1 MATAVIMP
9 RQGQSVESC
18 IIGKWHK
25 QEGDSVKSGD
35 LLFTYETDKATFD
48 ETAKVDGT
56 LIAVFF
62 EEGDDVPVL
71 MNVCVIG
78 DPGEDGSEF
87 DPRDAEEGASDA
99 SDVIGSDAAESSD
112 ENASVAQTSAPA
124 ATSADAAP
132 VGEMPA
138 AISPRARH
146 LAERAG
152 ADLRMARPTGP
163 KGRVIE
169 RDVQELIDQGLLV
182 TQAAG
187 YDHAAGLT
195 GTGIGGRVSVADL
208 DAAASAA
215 SKPATTKVPVEAGPE
230 SYTEKHSNIRKVIA
244 RSMYA
249 SLSQMAQLT
258 LNASFDAS
266 DIMALRKRLKA
277 AGEKG
282 LTADMGFVLA
292 ERVPTLNDIILYAVA
307 RTLPRHA
314 DCNAHYDNE
323 KMTYFNR
330 VHMGVAVDTP
340 RGLMVP
346 TVFNADRMSLAELSM
361 SVKSVVSACQQGTIS
376 PDVLRGGTFTVTNM
390 GTLDVESFTPVINP
404 PQTCILGVCNITT
417 KVREVDGALQTY
429 PSMGLSLTFDHR
441 ALDGAPAARFL
452 KDLKMV
458 LENFSL
464 ILMQ

>member
-25 QEGDSVKSGD
+25 QEGDSVKTGD

-48 ETAKVDGT
+48 EAAKADGK

-71 MNVCVIG
+71 TNVCVIG
-78 DPGEDGSEF
+78 EPGEDVSEY
-87 DPRDAEEGASDA
+87 DPRENSQGQGHEAQARQAEAPVSDAE
-99 SDVIGSDAAESSD
+99 
-112 ENASVAQTSAPA
+112 
-124 ATSADAAP
+124 ATEAAP
-132 VGEMPA
+132 LVEAAGKTKTVNNEMPEA
-138 AISPRARH
+138 VSPRARK
-146 LAERAG
+146 LAERTG
-152 ADLRMARPTGP
+152 ADLRQALPTGP

-169 RDVQELIDQGLLV
+169 RDVQKLIEQGALV

-187 YDHAAGLT
+187 FEHEADT
-195 GTGIGGRVSVADL
+195 VGTGIGGRVSAGDL
-208 DAAASAA
+208 AASGSVQDNQSAPAPKAA
-215 SKPATTKVPVEAGPE
+215 PAGPK

-244 RSMYA
+244 RSMHA
-249 SLSQMAQLT
+249 SLNQMAQLT

-266 DIMALRKRLKA
+266 DIMSLRKRLKD

-282 LTADMGFVLA
+282 ITAEMGFVLA
-292 ERVPTLNDIILYAVA
+292 QKVPTLNDIILYAVS
-307 RTLPRHA
+307 RTLSRHA
-314 DCNAHYDNE
+314 ACNAHYDEE
-323 KMTYFNR
+323 KTTFFNR

-346 TVFNADRMSLAELSM
+346 TIFNSDQMTLAEM
-361 SVKSVVSACQQGTIS
+361 SAAVKEAVTACQQGTIN
-376 PDVLRGGTFTVTNM
+376 PDSLRGGTFTVTNL
-390 GTLDVESFTPVINP
+390 GTLDIESFTPVINP
-404 PQTCILGVCNITT
+404 PQTCILGVCSITT
-417 KVREVDGALQTY
+417 KVREINGELKTY

-452 KDLKMV
+452 KDLKTV

-464 ILMQ
+464 LMLQ